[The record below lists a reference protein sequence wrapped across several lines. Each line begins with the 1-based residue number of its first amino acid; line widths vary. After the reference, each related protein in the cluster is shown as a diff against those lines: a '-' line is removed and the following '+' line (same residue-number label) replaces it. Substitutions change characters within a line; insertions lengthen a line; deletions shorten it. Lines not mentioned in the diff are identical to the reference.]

1 MKYKIVLSIV
11 ALVVIASCKK
21 EDNPKQP
28 EPTQFSFS
36 IPDSL
41 VFEHSDTKPLPVS
54 VQSESSKT
62 FYATFESLPPSGFG
76 YFQNEVEIEANQ
88 TGNLNLDFYQTQ
100 VMPGTYIADVR
111 VSVPNENN
119 AIQNKEIK
127 LIYRPNCGYAFR
139 NYTIAELTYV
149 INGTLLNKSITC
161 AYNLEGQLEV
171 EGLTPYMLTL
181 DLNCSNSTV
190 SMFPLIHLGDLV
202 TCTGTIEGSE
212 IALQFFNDG
221 VLNSFG
227 RIKY

>member
-1 MKYKIVLSIV
+1 MKFNLALSIFT
-11 ALVVIASCKK
+11 LVVLASCKK
-21 EDNPKQP
+21 EDDPKQP
-28 EPTQFSFS
+28 DPTQFSFA
-36 IPDSL
+36 IPDSV
-41 VFEHSDTKPLPVS
+41 VFEHSQTQSIPVT
-54 VQSESSKT
+54 VTSESAKT
-62 FYATFESLPPSGFG
+62 FYATFDELPPYAFG
-76 YFQNEVEIEANQ
+76 HYTGDIEIAANQ
-88 TGNLNLDFYQTQ
+88 TGNLELDFFQTQ
-100 VMPGTYIADVR
+100 ANPGTYEGVVK

-119 AIQNKEIK
+119 AIQYKDIK
-127 LIYRPNCGYAFR
+127 LVYRPNCGYAFR

-161 AYNLEGQLEV
+161 AYNLDGQLEV

-227 RIKY
+227 RIKF